1 MLDSI
6 EIRLQPETWDGDLWY
21 FWVVFGRS
29 AGGRHNMG
37 FGWETSVE
45 AAAKEAVA
53 YYRSAAESQ

>member
-6 EIRLQPETWDGDLWY
+6 EIRLQPETWDGALWY
-21 FWVVFGRS
+21 FWVLFGRS

-37 FGWETSVE
+37 FGWESSVE

-53 YYRSAAESQ
+53 YYRSVAESQ